1 MPEHPLRNLEIS
13 PADEELPL
21 ASEQMLQLCFLLLLI
36 TLTVTHGLQN
46 QIYLALEGTESK
58 KEKID

>member
-1 MPEHPLRNLEIS
+1 
-13 PADEELPL
+13 
-21 ASEQMLQLCFLLLLI
+21 
-36 TLTVTHGLQN
+36 VTHGLQN